1 MVMSSFSLSASRV
14 RGLTAMAVDRV
25 TTVKV
30 NRAYTAMD
38 RVHMVTELRA
48 LIGIVGNK
56 VPMSMSIL
64 IMETLAAKL
73 VGPHST
79 QEVVVL
85 GVLVIALQVG
95 SHIIRVVDLMARV
108 PPLAMLMGM
117 VMGRTRTAMEELVQV
132 PMILMMKN
140 R

>member
-1 MVMSSFSLSASRV
+1 M
-14 RGLTAMAVDRV
+14 AMDRV

-30 NRAYTAMD
+30 KRVYMAMD
-38 RVHMVTELRA
+38 RVHMVTEVRPLVS
-48 LIGIVGNK
+48 IVGNK
-56 VPMSMSIL
+56 VPMVTMSMSIL
-64 IMETLAAKL
+64 IPETLAAKL

-85 GVLVIALQVG
+85 GVLVIVLQVG
-95 SHIIRVVDLMARV
+95 SHIIRVVDLTARV

-117 VMGRTRTAMEELVQV
+117 VMGRTHTAMEELVQV

-140 R
+140 Q

>member
-1 MVMSSFSLSASRV
+1 M
-14 RGLTAMAVDRV
+14 AMDRV

-30 NRAYTAMD
+30 KRVCMAMD
-38 RVHMVTELRA
+38 RVHMVTEVRP
-48 LIGIVGNK
+48 LISIVGNR
-56 VPMSMSIL
+56 VPMVTMSMSIL
-64 IMETLAAKL
+64 IPETLAAKL

-85 GVLVIALQVG
+85 GVLVIVLQVG

-117 VMGRTRTAMEELVQV
+117 VMGRTHTATEELVQV

-140 R
+140 Q

>member
-1 MVMSSFSLSASRV
+1 
-14 RGLTAMAVDRV
+14 MAVDRV

-38 RVHMVTELRA
+38 RVDMVTELRA
-48 LIGIVGNK
+48 LIGMVGNK
-56 VPMSMSIL
+56 VPMVTMSMSIL

-85 GVLVIALQVG
+85 GVLVIVLQVG

-117 VMGRTRTAMEELVQV
+117 VMGRTCTATEELVQV

-140 R
+140 Q